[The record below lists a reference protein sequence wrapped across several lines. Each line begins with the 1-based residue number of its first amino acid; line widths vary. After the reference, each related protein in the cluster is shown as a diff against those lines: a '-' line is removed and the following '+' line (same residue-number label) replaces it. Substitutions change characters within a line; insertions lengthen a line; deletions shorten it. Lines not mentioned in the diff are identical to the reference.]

1 MNVPY
6 NYNEFVFRAGLKRVK
21 LMDDALKVLEKLRRS
36 EQIDRSIFKVK

>member
-21 LMDDALKVLEKLRRS
+21 PMRKNYTDQ
-36 EQIDRSIFKVK
+36 QIDRSIFKVKQSNERLE